1 MFFFLFYLDHHAHH
15 QVINLNPRKISADD
29 AAALTFGAGGRT
41 VERIQRVSEAE
52 VEHLWLAELRGAAG
66 GWRISWVFI

>member
-1 MFFFLFYLDHHAHH
+1 MTLKVLWKVKQTATCD
-15 QVINLNPRKISADD
+15 LPRKISADD

-52 VEHLWLAELRGAAG
+52 VEHPG
-66 GWRISWVFI
+66 GTIGTSKG